1 MLDTSKR
8 VVIVGLGLLGGRYAL
23 GLTRAGF
30 AVDGIDRSP
39 EAVEFA
45 LKEGYIQRGATENFA
60 PLLAEA
66 GYVVLGLYP
75 TALLDWLKQYGS
87 LLPAGCLVTDT
98 CGVKTGVVDAAQA
111 LMPEGVEFIG
121 SHPMAGKER
130 SGFDASEASL
140 FYNASYILVPGE
152 APQSATDTLV
162 SLAKSMGFGTIKY
175 CTQQKHDRMIAYTS
189 QIPHVLACA
198 YVMSP
203 RCDEHSGF
211 SAGSYRDVSRVARI
225 NAELWADL
233 FLANREE
240 LADETEELVRN
251 IERIRTAVAKNDRAE
266 LVALLSSAREKKEKF
281 G

>member
-1 MLDTSKR
+1 MQ
-8 VVIVGLGLLGGRYAL
+8 IAIIGLGLIGGSLAK
-23 GLTRAGF
+23 
-30 AVDGIDRSP
+30 
-39 EAVEFA
+39 A
-45 LKEGYIQRGATENFA
+45 LKENTEHTVIGFDRDENTLLEALSLGAIDSVGSTSLLENA
-60 PLLAEA
+60 DVV
-66 GYVVLGLYP
+66 YVCLYP
-75 TALLDWLKQYGS
+75 ADVVRFVEENAPHFKE
-87 LLPAGCLVTDT
+87 GCIVTDV
-98 CGVKTGVVDAAQA
+98 CGIKNQVC
-111 LMPEGVEFIG
+111 
-121 SHPMAGKER
+121 GKLTEIAKNYP
-130 SGFDASEASL
+130 FV
-140 FYNASYILVPGE
+140 YNASYILVPGE

-251 IERIRTAVAKNDRAE
+251 IERIRDAVAKNDRAE

>member
-87 LLPAGCLVTDT
+87 LLPAGCLATDT
-98 CGVKTGVVDAAQA
+98 CGAGATGVLLLVRAEQYADLCWQATAAGVLILSKPTPSA
-111 LMPEGVEFIG
+111 LLLQSLTLLCGTR
-121 SHPMAGKER
+121 ER
-130 SGFDASEASL
+130 LRRME
-140 FYNASYILVPGE
+140 
-152 APQSATDTLV
+152 QKTV
-162 SLAKSMGFGTIKY
+162 SME
-175 CTQQKHDRMIAYTS
+175 DRMEEIRLVNRAKW
-189 QIPHVLACA
+189 VLIDQLRMTEQEAHRYIEKQA
-198 YVMSP
+198 MD
-203 RCDEHSGF
+203 RCVT
-211 SAGSYRDVSRVARI
+211 RR
-225 NAELWADL
+225 
-233 FLANREE
+233 
-240 LADETEELVRN
+240 
-251 IERIRTAVAKNDRAE
+251 AVAESILATYR
-266 LVALLSSAREKKEKF
+266 
-281 G
+281 